1 MSVATLRSDPDEC
14 AAVHGVAE
22 IGYVHSGLEHLFQH
36 DPLRVL
42 FPAPPMGEIPTAV
55 IVTTSGGLVG
65 GDRLDVT
72 ATAGPGASVL
82 ICAQAAE
89 KVYRSTGADCRID
102 VSLGGAE
109 NSWLEWLPQE
119 TILFETSRMRRLT
132 RIDVKTGGRLM
143 AGEMLV
149 FGRRAFGETLTS
161 GLIRDAWEVRRDGRL
176 LWADALHM
184 DGGLQAILLHPGC
197 FDGAE
202 SLATLI
208 YLGDDP
214 DANLDIARLLAAEC
228 EPGLRIAFTVVNGVL
243 VGRWLGSDAF
253 QLRRSFG
260 EFWRAFRNAVA
271 DLPAALPRIWNI

>member
-102 VSLGGAE
+102 VGLAAAE

-119 TILFETSRMRRLT
+119 TILFEASRMRRLT

-243 VGRWLGSDAF
+243 VGRWLGSDTF

-260 EFWRAFRNAVA
+260 KFWSAFRYAVA
-271 DLPAALPRIWNI
+271 GLPAALPRIWDI